1 MSDAGASYDS
11 HIIDLAQTFPAQGER
26 EHLIR
31 WGASFLT
38 CSDADVVIRSGS
50 LAIEY
55 LQLVLRQNKR
65 AHRKLGTWQARLVA
79 LALLTAACN
88 ERARQMHESDVP
100 GGRLN

>member
-11 HIIDLAQTFPAQGER
+11 HIIDLAETFPAQSER
-26 EHLIR
+26 EHLIS

-55 LQLVLRQNKR
+55 LQLVQRQNKR
-65 AHRKLGTWQARLVA
+65 SHRKLSSWQARLVA

-88 ERARQMHESDVP
+88 ERARQMRESDVSRD
-100 GGRLN
+100 RLN